1 MALILGTNGGDLLN
15 TGTAGDDTYF
25 AGLGGDSIVATR
37 GNDLIRAGLTSSAA
51 YWRSGFTTFD
61 FDNVAY
67 DSLASQNGYAATDV
81 RIVVDL
87 AAGTVTK
94 SGPGGLALGVDTL
107 VGADGV
113 IGTDGNDVFNGRQT
127 WDFDQFR
134 GNAGNDTINGRGGYD
149 GALYENA
156 TAAISVNLAAGT
168 VSGNASVGTDTLRE
182 IEFVYGTGFAD
193 SYVATGFG
201 GASTNRSSFGED
213 FNVFAPGSGDDTVVG
228 NGGTV
233 LNYGSSSVALSV
245 NLGLQSG
252 TSGAARVIVNA
263 GTYAPGTGPGDDLVS
278 GVYGIRA
285 GAGNDTL
292 VGGGRVNTV
301 TSATA
306 GSLTTL
312 STDESFE
319 LFRGAGGNDSIN
331 GGTGVD
337 RAEYNLSGQSI
348 GIDVKLAAGQVT
360 GDLLLTGSDTLR
372 GIESITGSYLDDVYD
387 ARGFTLTNAA
397 TASANA
403 GDASIY
409 RPAGETTASLAFNE
423 FRPTAGDDV
432 VLGNGATR
440 VSFQQILIENLTGPQ
455 PSIIAS
461 FTSASAGAAD
471 YGLTDG
477 GYGHVTFNGT
487 FSLRGGAGNDSMTG
501 NAGYQN
507 LQGYYGNDTLSGGDG
522 ADLLFGFNGGDGTS
536 QSNTVNRSSGFT
548 DNDSLL
554 GGAGNDLLRGEF
566 GNDVLDGGSGSD
578 TMDGGTG
585 SDIYRVDVS
594 TDVTIESVAGSS
606 GGTDTVI
613 SLVSRSLG
621 SNFERLTLSGSAAIN
636 GTGNSLANLITGNGA
651 ANIVN
656 GGAGNDTLSGGAGAD
671 DFRFSTALSAS
682 GNADRITDFSV
693 VSDRIS
699 LDDAIF
705 AAAGPLGALNAAAFR
720 SGSAAADASDRIVYN
735 PATGQMYY
743 DSDGSGSAAAILFAT
758 VTSGLA
764 LTAADF
770 VIV

>member
-1 MALILGTNGGDLLN
+1 MALILGTNGSDLLN

-25 AGLGGDSIVATR
+25 AGLGADSIVATR
-37 GNDLIRAGLTSSAA
+37 GNDLIQAGLTSSAA
-51 YWRSGFTTFD
+51 YWRSGFTAFD

-67 DSLASQNGYAATDV
+67 DSLAAQNGYAAGDV

-87 AAGTVTK
+87 ASGRVTK
-94 SGPGGLALGVDTL
+94 TGPAGLALGVDTL

-113 IGTDGNDVFNGRQT
+113 IGTDGNDTFSGRQT

-156 TAAISVNLAAGT
+156 TAAISVDLAAGT

-193 SYVATGFG
+193 TYVATGFG
-201 GASTNRSSFGED
+201 GGSTNRSSFGED
-213 FNVFAPGSGDDTVVG
+213 FNVFAPGAGDDTVVG

-233 LNYGSSSVALSV
+233 LNYGSSTVALSV
-245 NLGLQSG
+245 NLGLQG
-252 TSGAARVIVNA
+252 GASGAARVIVNA
-263 GTYAPGTGPGDDLVS
+263 GAYAPGTGPGNDLVS
-278 GVYGIRA
+278 GVEGIRA
-285 GAGNDTL
+285 GSGNDTL
-292 VGGGRVNTV
+292 VGGSRVNSLTSSV
-301 TSATA
+301 T
-306 GSLTTL
+306 GSLSTL
-312 STDESFE
+312 STDEGFE
-319 LFRGAGGNDSIN
+319 MFRGGGGNDSIN

-348 GIDVKLAAGQVT
+348 GVNVNLASGLVT

-372 GIESITGSYLDDVYD
+372 GIESITGTYVDDVYD

-397 TASANA
+397 AASANA
-403 GDASIY
+403 GDAVIY
-409 RPAGETTASLAFNE
+409 RPLGETTASLAFNE
-423 FRPTAGDDV
+423 YRPTAGDDV

-440 VSFQQILIENLTGPQ
+440 VSFQQILIETLSGPS
-455 PSIIAS
+455 PSIVAS
-461 FTSASAGAAD
+461 FSSAAAGGAD

-477 GYGHVTFNGT
+477 GYGHVTFSGT
-487 FSLRGGAGNDSMTG
+487 FSLRGGAGNDLITG
-501 NAGYQN
+501 TTGYQN
-507 LQGYYGNDTLSGGDG
+507 LQGYYGNDTLSGGTG
-522 ADLLFGFNGGDGTS
+522 ADLLFGFNGGDSTA
-536 QSNTVNRSSGFT
+536 QVNTVNRSSGFT

-566 GNDVLDGGSGSD
+566 GNDVLDGGTGAD
-578 TMDGGTG
+578 TMEGGTG
-585 SDIYRVDVS
+585 SDVYRVDVS
-594 TDVTIESVAGSS
+594 TDVTSESVAGAA

-613 SLVSRSLG
+613 SLVSRGLG
-621 SNFERLTLSGSAAIN
+621 NSIERLTLSGSAAIN
-636 GTGNSLANLITGNGA
+636 GSGNSLANVIVGNGA
-651 ANIVN
+651 ANIIN
-656 GGAGNDTLSGGAGAD
+656 GLAGNDTLTGGLGAD

-682 GNADRITDFSV
+682 GNVDRITDFSV

-705 AAAGPLGALNAAAFR
+705 GAAGPLGVLNAAAFH
-720 SGSAAADASDRIVYN
+720 SGAAAADASDRIVYN
-735 PATGQMYY
+735 SAKGQLYY
-743 DSDGSGSAAAILFAT
+743 DADGNGTGAAILFAT
-758 VTSGLA
+758 VGTGLA

>member
-1 MALILGTNGGDLLN
+1 MALILGTNGTDLLN

-25 AGLGGDSIVATR
+25 AGLGGDTIVATR
-37 GNDLIRAGLTSSAA
+37 GNDLIQAGLTSSAA
-51 YWRSGFTTFD
+51 YWRSGFATVD
-61 FDNVAY
+61 FDNVNY
-67 DSLASQNGYAATDV
+67 DSLAAQNGYAAGDV

-94 SGPGGLALGVDTL
+94 TGPGGVALGVDTL

-113 IGTDGNDVFNGRQT
+113 FGTDGNDVFNGRQT

-134 GNAGNDTINGRGGYD
+134 GNAGNDTLNGRGGYD

-156 TAAISVNLAAGT
+156 TAAISVDLAAGT
-168 VSGNASVGTDTLRE
+168 VGGNASVGTDTLRE
-182 IEFVYGTGFAD
+182 IEFVYGTSFAD
-193 SYVATGFG
+193 TYVATGFG

-213 FNVFAPGSGDDTVVG
+213 FNVFAPGAGDDTVVG

-233 LNYGSSSVALSV
+233 LNYGSSNVALSV

-252 TSGAARVIVNA
+252 AAGAARVIVNA

-278 GVYGIRA
+278 GAYGIRA
-285 GAGNDTL
+285 GSGNDTL
-292 VGGGRVNTV
+292 VGGGRVNTITGAA
-301 TSATA
+301 TST
-306 GSLTTL
+306 LTTL

-331 GGTGVD
+331 GSTGVD

-348 GIDVKLAAGQVT
+348 GINVNLATGSVT

-372 GIESITGSYLDDVYD
+372 GIESITGSYVDDVYD

-397 TASANA
+397 AASANA

-440 VSFQQILIENLTGPQ
+440 VSFQQILIETLTGPQ
-455 PSIIAS
+455 PSIVAS
-461 FTSASAGAAD
+461 FTSASAGGAD

-477 GYGHVTFNGT
+477 GYGHVTFSGT

-501 NAGYQN
+501 HVGYQN

-554 GGAGNDLLRGEF
+554 GGAGNDLLRGDF
-566 GNDVLDGGSGSD
+566 GNDVLDGGTGSDTMEGGSGSD
-578 TMDGGTG
+578 T
-585 SDIYRVDVS
+585 YRVDVT
-594 TDVTIESVAGSS
+594 TDVTTESVAGSS

-613 SLVSRSLG
+613 SLASRTLG
-621 SNFERLTLSGSAAIN
+621 ANLERLTLSGSAAIN
-636 GTGNSLANLITGNGA
+636 GTGNTLANVISGNAA
-651 ANIVN
+651 ANILN
-656 GGAGNDTLSGGAGAD
+656 GAAGNDTLTGGGGAD
-671 DFRFSTALSAS
+671 DFRFSSTLSAS
-682 GNADRITDFSV
+682 SNVDRITDFSV
-693 VSDRIS
+693 VSDRLS

-705 AAAGPLGALNAAAFR
+705 TAAGPVGALNAAAFR
-720 SGSAAADASDRIVYN
+720 SGTAAADASDRIVYN
-735 PATGQMYY
+735 AATGQLYY
-743 DSDGSGSAAAILFAT
+743 DADGNGAGAAVLFAT
-758 VTSGLA
+758 LGTGLA
-764 LTAADF
+764 LSAADF
-770 VIV
+770 FIV

>member
-1 MALILGTNGGDLLN
+1 MAIILGSNGNDFLN
-15 TGTAGDDTYF
+15 TGSAGDDTYF
-25 AGLGGDSIVATR
+25 AGLGADSIVATR
-37 GNDLIRAGLTSSAA
+37 GNDLIQAGLTSSAA
-51 YWRSGFTTFD
+51 FWRSGFTAFD
-61 FDNVAY
+61 FDNVLY
-67 DSLASQNGYAATDV
+67 DSLASQNGFAATDV

-94 SGPGGLALGVDTL
+94 TGPAGLALGVDTL
-107 VGADGV
+107 VGVDGIV
-113 IGTDGNDVFNGRQT
+113 GTDGNDVFNGRQT

-149 GALYENA
+149 GAIYDNA

-182 IEFVYGTGFAD
+182 VEFVTGTGFAD
-193 SYVATGFG
+193 TYLATGFG

-213 FNVFAPGSGDDTVVG
+213 FNVFAPGAGDDTVVG
-228 NGGTV
+228 NGATV
-233 LNYGSSSVALSV
+233 LNYGNSNLSLSV

-252 TSGAARVIVNA
+252 VSGAARVIVNA
-263 GTYAPGTGPGDDLVS
+263 GTFVPGTGPGDDLVS
-278 GVYGIRA
+278 GSYGIRA
-285 GAGNDTL
+285 GSGNDTL

-301 TSATA
+301 TTTAT
-306 GSLTTL
+306 GTVTTL
-312 STDESFE
+312 STDEGFE
-319 LFRGAGGNDSIN
+319 LFRGAGGNDSIS
-331 GGTGVD
+331 GGTGLD

-348 GIDVKLAAGQVT
+348 GVTVSLATGRVT

-372 GIESITGSYLDDVYD
+372 GIESVTGTYVDDVYD

-403 GDASIY
+403 GDAVIY

-423 FRPTAGDDV
+423 FRPTAGDDT

-440 VSFQQILIENLTGPQ
+440 VSFQPILIETLAGPS

-461 FTSASAGAAD
+461 FTSASAGSAD

-477 GYGHVTFNGT
+477 GYGHITFSGT
-487 FSLRGGAGNDSMTG
+487 YSLRGGAGNDSMTG
-501 NAGYQN
+501 SSGYQN
-507 LQGYYGNDTLSGGDG
+507 LQGYFGNDTLSGGSG
-522 ADLLFGFNGGDGTS
+522 ADLLFGFNGGDYTTLRNATN
-536 QSNTVNRSSGFT
+536 QSSGFT

-554 GGAGNDLLRGEF
+554 GGAGNDLLRGDF
-566 GNDVLDGGSGSD
+566 GNDVLDGGTGSD
-578 TMDGGTG
+578 TMEGGTG

-594 TDVTIESVAGSS
+594 TDVTTESVAGAS
-606 GGTDTVI
+606 GGTDTVV

-636 GTGNSLANLITGNGA
+636 GTGNTLANVIAGNAA
-651 ANIVN
+651 ANIIN
-656 GGAGNDTLSGGAGAD
+656 GAAGNDTLTGGAGAD
-671 DFRFSTALSAS
+671 DFRFSAALSVSA
-682 GNADRITDFSV
+682 NVDRITDFSV

-705 AAAGPLGALNAAAFR
+705 GAAGPVGALGAAAFR
-720 SGSAAADASDRIVYN
+720 SGTAAADASDRVVYN
-735 PATGQMYY
+735 PATGQIYY
-743 DSDGSGSAAAILFAT
+743 DADGNGAGTAVLFAT
-758 VTSGLA
+758 VGAGLA

-770 VIV
+770 FIV